1 MSKGVAT
8 VAQVDRFDEIIDVR
22 SPSEFAE
29 DAIPGAINC
38 PVLDDDERA
47 RVGTL
52 YKQVSPF
59 DARRVGGALVARNI
73 AKHLEARFLDRPR
86 SWRPLIYCW
95 RGGQRSGSMVTW
107 MRMIGWDACQLDGG
121 YKAWRRHAVQQI
133 DTLAQRISWRVVCGA
148 TGSGKT
154 RLLEALATEGAQIL
168 DLEGLACHKGSVLGA
183 LPGRP
188 QPSQKRFESGIWSQ
202 LVALDPDRPVFVEAE
217 SKKIGRVH
225 VPDALIEAMRGSD
238 CIAIDATRAARLE
251 FLLRDYAYLGDDPD
265 DLAFRLSCLKSLQ
278 SNETLARWHE
288 LAMRRD
294 LSILFAE
301 LIDLHYDPLYHRSQN
316 RNYRRFTDAHRYPCD
331 DLRPAGLS
339 LLAGRILAE
348 TGVAASA
355 PST

>member
-8 VAQVDRFDEIIDVR
+8 VAQVDEFDEIIDVR
-22 SPSEFAE
+22 SPAEFAE

-73 AKHLEARFLDRPR
+73 ARHLEARFLDRPR
-86 SWRPLIYCW
+86 SWRPLVYCW
-95 RGGQRSGSMVTW
+95 RGGQRSGSMTSW

-121 YKAWRRHAVQQI
+121 YKAWRRHAVQQV
-133 DTLAQRISWRVVCGA
+133 DEFAGGFDWRVVCGA

-154 RLLEALATEGAQIL
+154 RLLEALAAAGAQTL

-183 LPGRP
+183 LPGQP

-202 LVALDPDRPVFVEAE
+202 LRALDRQLPVFVEAE
-217 SKKIGRVH
+217 SKKIGRLH
-225 VPDALIEAMRGSD
+225 VPDALIEAMRDSP
-238 CIAIDATRAARLE
+238 CVAIDATRRARLE
-251 FLLRDYAYLGDDPD
+251 FLLRDYAYLGDDPQ

-278 SNETLARWHE
+278 SNETLERWCE
-288 LAMRRD
+288 LARRRE
-294 LSILFAE
+294 LPTLFAE
-301 LIDLHYDPLYHRSQN
+301 LIDQHYDPLYQRSQN
-316 RNYRRFTDAHRYPCD
+316 RNYRRFAEARSYPCD
-331 DLRPAGLS
+331 DLRPAGLAE
-339 LLAGRILAE
+339 LAGRVLADS
-348 TGVAASA
+348 GSA
-355 PST
+355 VIGPRR